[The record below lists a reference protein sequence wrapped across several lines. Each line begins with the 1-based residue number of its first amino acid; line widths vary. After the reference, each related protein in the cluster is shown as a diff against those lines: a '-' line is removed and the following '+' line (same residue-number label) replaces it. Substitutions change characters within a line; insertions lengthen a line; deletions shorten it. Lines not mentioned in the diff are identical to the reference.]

1 MAARANRENVITP
14 PMLLCRYDGHCTD
27 CPARLVQARGG
38 EPRRNP
44 QRVLERAGV
53 GAALADDI
61 EGGAVR
67 GRREDGL
74 QAGRHRHPLVEAEQ
88 LGRDLA
94 LVVIHHHDAVVFT
107 LQGLQEDR
115 VGGDR
120 PGAADAGGSHLLHR
134 RTDDADLLVAE
145 QSAFAAMR
153 SGVIRL
159 TASRSATC
167 EVTRKVENSLIT
179 FISPKKPECR
189 VSAANIW
196 CSSGYFQPP
205 RLSAALLS
213 GAKQMPSRPPPS
225 ARPIMCSS
233 VSPASRPDSAETSPR
248 LMRAGSVLPRSTRG
262 TRSCDQSIA
271 ATVGTVCHSSST
283 PASLQPSSSTR
294 ASPITTTRAP
304 LLYLPPAR
312 SLALIS
318 GPMPVMSPSI
328 SPMTGVCSVMI
339 GGP

>member
-1 MAARANRENVITP
+1 MRISSSPNSPLSPPCGLSAATA
-14 PMLLCRYDGHCTD
+14 M
-27 CPARLVQARGG
+27 
-38 EPRRNP
+38 
-44 QRVLERAGV
+44 
-53 GAALADDI
+53 
-61 EGGAVR
+61 R
-67 GRREDGL
+67 GRSM
-74 QAGRHRHPLVEAEQ
+74 P
-88 LGRDLA
+88 
-94 LVVIHHHDAVVFT
+94 
-107 LQGLQEDR
+107 
-115 VGGDR
+115 
-120 PGAADAGGSHLLHR
+120 
-134 RTDDADLLVAE
+134 VARSVA
-145 QSAFAAMR
+145 SASSIAAAMR

-167 EVTRKVENSLIT
+167 EVTRKVENSSIT

-196 CSSGYFQPP
+196 CSSAYFQPP

-233 VSPASRPDSAETSPR
+233 VSPASRPDSGETSPR
-248 LMRAGSVLPRSTRG
+248 LMRAGSMLPRSTSG

-271 ATVGTVCHSSST
+271 ATAGTVCHSSST

-304 LLYLPPAR
+304 LLYLPAAS

-328 SPMTGVCSVMI
+328 SPMTGRRPVMI
-339 GGP
+339 AWLRKRLLQEQERKRAAHAA